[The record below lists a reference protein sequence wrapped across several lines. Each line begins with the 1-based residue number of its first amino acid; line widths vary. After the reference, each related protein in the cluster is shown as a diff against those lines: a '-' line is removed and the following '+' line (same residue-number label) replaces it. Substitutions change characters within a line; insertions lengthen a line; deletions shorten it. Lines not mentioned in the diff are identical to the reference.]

1 MPDSEPTFVPVQIGS
16 MVIRDPVQLKTAFP
30 DKEAYTALMEYF
42 PATKGQPPLQSI
54 PDDVVETLIR
64 AFKQRIQ
71 GLGSVSPARMSKIN
85 GSKSALSITNLV
97 HTIVELQKRNLR
109 PSSGKQPPKR
119 LRKKIEKLPVD
130 KKRELVFKLLWDLLH
145 MTSERDE
152 IGKAWDTILEDILS
166 KEPYQLA
173 LQAASGPSQ
182 PISGDVTLGALTA
195 QDEKTGLQAFVKG
208 PGAPAIPASPAEQ
221 LRRVYAVAEL
231 FKLDF
236 NKINLPPNNALLK
249 KMQEI
254 LNEYAVFYSKR
265 HSSLIGDKGTITRF
279 YAAQASS
286 VTVDLENSLLKL
298 FQIISN
304 IIADPTK
311 LYAILNEQKGTLLL
325 KLEGNMA
332 WPDDI
337 RKLITAYTEFIDI
350 NKGDYTDP
358 ITRARID
365 SNDGAKAAPETT
377 PGRLY
382 QLNTT
387 DRFVVRIIN
396 GSSIR
401 PTEIG
406 DIPES
411 YKAAINDTN
420 KLAINNECK
429 NYFKGKEKQLFLLLH
444 VNKNL
449 NDPNVHTIANIYTV
463 TKNSDQPFQQGLA
476 SLPKTGTV
484 YTTLHKE
491 DGTKLIDITYKPLN
505 IYNSFTLPVL
515 QLFVLK
521 HITNKINS
529 KT

>member
-1 MPDSEPTFVPVQIGS
+1 MADSEPKFVPVRVGS

-42 PATKGQPPLQSI
+42 PATKGQPPVQSI
-54 PDDVVETLIR
+54 PDDVAETLIH

-71 GLGSVSPARMSKIN
+71 GLSSVSPARMSKIN

-97 HTIVELQKRNLR
+97 HTIVQLQKRNLL
-109 PSSGKQPPKR
+109 PSSGKAPKR
-119 LRKKIEKLPVD
+119 LRKKIQAMPVD
-130 KKRELVFKLLWDLLH
+130 KKRQLVFKLLWDLLH

-166 KEPYQLA
+166 KEPYKLA
-173 LQAASGPSQ
+173 LQGASGPSQ
-182 PISGDVTLGALTA
+182 PIAGDVTLGALTA
-195 QDEKTGLQAFVKG
+195 QDEKVGFSAFVKG
-208 PGAPAIPASPAEQ
+208 PGAPVMPASPAEQ

-236 NKINLPPNNALLK
+236 NKINLPPNHELLK

-279 YAAQASS
+279 YAAQAPS

-325 KLEGNMA
+325 KLEDNMT
-332 WPDDI
+332 WPDDM
-337 RKLITAYTEFIDI
+337 RGLITAYTEFINT

-358 ITRARID
+358 ATKKQID
-365 SNDGAKAAPETT
+365 SNDGAKGAPETT

-396 GSSIR
+396 GSSIKYS
-401 PTEIG
+401 EIG

-411 YKAAINDTN
+411 YKAAVDDNRKGRING
-420 KLAINNECK
+420 ECRA
-429 NYFKGKEKQLFLLLH
+429 YFKGKDKQLFLLLH

-449 NDPNVHTIANIYTV
+449 NDPNVHKIANIYTV
-463 TKNSDQPFQQGLA
+463 TKNPDQPFQQGLL
-476 SLPKTGTV
+476 SLPKTGEI

>member
-1 MPDSEPTFVPVQIGS
+1 MADSEPKFVPVRVGS

-42 PATKGQPPLQSI
+42 PATKGQPPVQSI
-54 PDDVVETLIR
+54 PDDVAETLIR

-71 GLGSVSPARMSKIN
+71 GLSSVSPARMSKIN

-97 HTIVELQKRNLR
+97 HTIVQLQQRNLR
-109 PSSGKQPPKR
+109 PSSGKAPKR

-208 PGAPAIPASPAEQ
+208 PGAPAIPASPTEQ

-265 HSSLIGDKGTITRF
+265 HSSFLGDKGSITRF

-286 VTVDLENSLLKL
+286 VTVDLENSLLRL

-311 LYAILNEQKGTLLL
+311 LYPIFNEQNGTLLL
-325 KLEGNMA
+325 KLEDNMP
-332 WPDDI
+332 WPEDI
-337 RKLITAYTEFIDI
+337 RGLITAYTEFID
-350 NKGDYTDP
+350 KGDYTDP
-358 ITRARID
+358 ITKSRID
-365 SNDGAKAAPETT
+365 TNDGAKAAPETV

-387 DRFVVRIIN
+387 DRFVIRIIN
-396 GSSIR
+396 GSSIKHKD
-401 PTEIG
+401 IG

-411 YKAAINDTN
+411 YKAAVDDNR
-420 KLAINNECK
+420 KGRINNECK
-429 NYFKGKEKQLFLLLH
+429 NYFQKKDQQLFLLLH
-444 VNKNL
+444 INKNL
-449 NDPNVHTIANIYTV
+449 NDPNIHKIANIYTV
-463 TKNSDQPFQQGLA
+463 TKNPDQPFQQGLS
-476 SLPKTGTV
+476 SLPKTGAV

-529 KT
+529 SKT